1 MAALDNPAASTSQG
15 VDNILNIS
23 NQEELDLDFRTSEAI
38 MAAADSEETTFDIL
52 FQSSNKSTA
61 RPKFVPP
68 ILQVCDIPKTAL
80 DKTINDLD
88 NESPALSCSSPRS
101 LEAECDLPGVAG
113 CKFVNVRPVRQ

>member
-1 MAALDNPAASTSQG
+1 M
-15 VDNILNIS
+15 NIS
-23 NQEELDLDFRTSEAI
+23 NQEELNLDFRTSEAI

-52 FQSSNKSTA
+52 FQSSNKNTA

-88 NESPALSCSSPRS
+88 NESPALSCSSPHS
-101 LEAECDLPGVAG
+101 LEVECDL
-113 CKFVNVRPVRQ
+113 C